1 MNSTITFSR
10 HVAAAAYSDTCLDES
25 VTDLAACLQPCL
37 VFHALYST
45 MATLY
50 ESVSYV
56 SRERLTSSAASNL
69 CLAFPRLTVSLC
81 LALSLFLC
89 PFVAQSLSSIITFIQ
104 LIALCAYL
112 LLHIYPLGESQLS

>member
-1 MNSTITFSR
+1 
-10 HVAAAAYSDTCLDES
+10 
-25 VTDLAACLQPCL
+25 
-37 VFHALYST
+37 

-50 ESVSYV
+50 ESVSDV
-56 SRERLTSSAASNL
+56 SRERLTSSSAASNL

-89 PFVAQSLSSIITFIQ
+89 LFAAQLLSSIITLIQ

-112 LLHIYPLGESQLS
+112 LLHIYPL